1 VHLRRLLARM
11 QPQYDSWDYEPPANQ
26 GDQWGGSAPSSGP
39 VSGGFED
46 PNVAVAFGLVDIGKG
61 KGKGKASSWDV
72 GAKADFPP
80 HPPSLA
86 GKGGTGPGMQTF
98 GKGGCPGKAAG
109 GGGCCPG
116 GKGDVPQPGF
126 SYKGKLAP
134 RKAGFEPRPP
144 PTMPPTSKPGGYTP
158 LPAAPC
164 DGSSKAPAPQQLPPP
179 STAALHMRPK
189 GCGFT
194 QPGKGADLV
203 RTQMPPNMIPHDGRG
218 PPVRT
223 AQQVAPRFPGGACK
237 GAHKGGPPVDPR
249 AAAAGLGN
257 ALAAVAARGG
267 ASLPVYRPAPP
278 HNSRYVPPGARP
290 AHLLG
295 QALAKLPPNSSLLP
309 IASAAGF
316 TPAGQPPPGGLAP
329 ELAALVPAGEG
340 DLYALAA
347 AKGAAPT
354 VEKKPRIYL
363 LVARLPPELH
373 EGQLQQIIEQCGEVQ
388 AFRRGRDATGAPLS
402 FGFAQFGDPEAAW
415 KAMTCLSKRVLCGHE
430 IKVMVEESAET
441 LLQQWRQSQRTALRV
456 NSDEELDWE
465 LERKAVSCKASI
477 DAKVEELFGPPADG
491 TLGDGA
497 IAQRRQELREKER
510 ARIERMRKR
519 KAWRSEAYAR
529 EASKL
534 EVVEKRRRLEEK
546 EKDDVDREKERAE
559 RKEKEELDEEE
570 LKLSKAE
577 DSFTGVRSKVVGTH
591 GQHADNRRLIDMVHS
606 VQAEPREDLFRMEL
620 NLPYLRGERVL
631 ERKLRPWLERKV
643 DFCMGGPQSDLVEFI
658 LRRINASSMPDAL
671 ISELTRYLDDSAEP
685 LVERMWR
692 MLAFEL
698 MRSGVALL
706 PSQQKAI
713 EEQKAKEEVQKQHSI

>member
-1 VHLRRLLARM
+1 M
-11 QPQYDSWDYEPPANQ
+11 QPKYDSWDYELPENQ

-39 VSGGFED
+39 AGGGFED

-61 KGKGKASSWDV
+61 KGKGKAGSWDG
-72 GAKADFPP
+72 GANADFPP

-86 GKGGTGPGMQTF
+86 GKGGGGPGMF

-116 GKGDVPQPGF
+116 GKGDVLQPGF

-134 RKAGFEPRPP
+134 RKAGFETRPP
-144 PTMPPTSKPGGYTP
+144 PTMPPTMKPGGYPSGP
-158 LPAAPC
+158 LPAALC

-194 QPGKGADLV
+194 QPGKGVA
-203 RTQMPPNMIPHDGRG
+203 QMPPNVLPHEGWG
-218 PPVRT
+218 PPVRM
-223 AQQVAPRFPGGACK
+223 AKQVAPRFPNGACK
-237 GAHKGGPPVDPR
+237 GLQKGRPPVDPR

-316 TPAGQPPPGGLAP
+316 TPAGQPPPGALAP

-347 AKGAAPT
+347 AKGAAPN
-354 VEKKPRIYL
+354 VEKKPRIHL

-415 KAMTCLSKRVLCGHE
+415 KAMTCLSKRVLCGQE

-441 LLQQWRQSQRTALRV
+441 RLQQWRKSQATALRV

-491 TLGDGA
+491 AVGDGA

-510 ARIERMRKR
+510 ARIERMQKR
-519 KAWRSEAYAR
+519 RAWRNEAYAR
-529 EASKL
+529 EASQL
-534 EVVEKRRRLEEK
+534 EVVQKRRRLEEK
-546 EKDDVDREKERAE
+546 DKDDVDREKERAE
-559 RKEKEELDEEE
+559 LKEKEEQDEGD
-570 LKLSKAE
+570 LKLNKAE
-577 DSFTGVRSKVVGTH
+577 DSLTGIRSKVAAIH
-591 GQHADNRRLIDMVHS
+591 GQRADNRRLIDMVHS
-606 VQAEPREDLFRMEL
+606 VQAEPRDDLFRMEL

-643 DFCMGGPQSDLVEFI
+643 DLCMGGPQSDLVEFI

-685 LVERMWR
+685 LVERVWR

-698 MRSGVALL
+698 MRSGVAL
-706 PSQQKAI
+706 PPGQQKAI
-713 EEQKAKEEVQKQHSI
+713 EEQKGNAEAQKQHST

>member
-1 VHLRRLLARM
+1 MFH
-11 QPQYDSWDYEPPANQ
+11 E
-26 GDQWGGSAPSSGP
+26 GGSAPSSGP
-39 VSGGFED
+39 AGGGFED

-61 KGKGKASSWDV
+61 KGKVQSKAASWDG
-72 GAKADFPP
+72 GANAASWDGGAHADFPP
-80 HPPSLA
+80 NPPS
-86 GKGGTGPGMQTF
+86 F
-98 GKGGCPGKAAG
+98 GKGGCPGVVPPG
-109 GGGCCPG
+109 RVGGCCPG
-116 GKGDVPQPGF
+116 GKGDGPPQPGF

-134 RKAGFEPRPP
+134 RKAGFEVRPP
-144 PTMPPTSKPGGYTP
+144 QPLTMPPTTKHAGYP
-158 LPAAPC
+158 SGPSLVGPC
-164 DGSSKAPAPQQLPPP
+164 EGSSKSPAPQQLPPP
-179 STAALHMRPK
+179 SQAALHMRPK

-194 QPGKGADLV
+194 QPGKGTDLI
-203 RTQMPPNMIPHDGRG
+203 RSQIPPPNMPPHDMRG
-218 PPVRT
+218 PPPVRT
-223 AQQVAPRFPGGACK
+223 AQQIAPRFPGGACK
-237 GAHKGGPPVDPR
+237 GMQKGGPPVDPR

-267 ASLPVYRPAPP
+267 APLPVYRPVPP

-290 AHLLG
+290 AGAHLMG

-309 IASAAGF
+309 LASAAGF
-316 TPAGQPPPGGLAP
+316 TPAGQQPPPPPPGGLAP

-354 VEKKPRIYL
+354 VEKKPRIHL

-415 KAMTCLSKRVLCGHE
+415 KAMTCLSKRVLCGQE

-441 LLQQWRQSQRTALRV
+441 LLQQWRQSQRAALKV

-491 TLGDGA
+491 FVGDGA
-497 IAQRRQELREKER
+497 IAQRRQELREKEQ
-510 ARIERMRKR
+510 ARTGRLRKR
-519 KAWRSEAYAR
+519 QAWRNEAYLR
-529 EASKL
+529 EASQL
-534 EVVEKRRRLEEK
+534 ERVEKRRRLEEK
-546 EKDDVDREKERAE
+546 EKDDADREKEHAE
-559 RKEKEELDEEE
+559 RKEKEELDEDG
-570 LKLSKAE
+570 LKLTKAE
-577 DSFTGVRSKVVGTH
+577 DGLTGFRSKVAGAY
-591 GQHADNRRLIDMVHS
+591 GQNADSRRLIDMVHS
-606 VQAEPREDLFRMEL
+606 VQAEPRDELFRMEL

-643 DFCMGGPQSDLVEFI
+643 DLCMGGPQSDLVEFI

-685 LVERMWR
+685 LVERVWR

-698 MRSGVALL
+698 MRSGVALP

-713 EEQKAKEEVQKQHSI
+713 EEQKAREEAQK